1 MLWQQAIAGRTPRK
15 RDLHGQNRTHD
26 RRQPLAALAAAALI
40 AAGLAGGAAVLNPA
54 PVLAEDSKAG
64 ASKKASE
71 KKVSEKKTEKKTEKK
86 KAAKKDPKP
95 VSEHVLTREDAAL
108 FAKAF
113 ALRNR
118 GQATEALALA
128 KTGKNPLMKKTFYW
142 FWLLSGTPAVTY
154 QDIEEFISK
163 NPGWPL
169 ERILRRHAESRLPA
183 TWDDAKV
190 LRYFGAN
197 PPDGVWGV
205 SRLAKVLTKLGRKDE
220 GDKLIRDKWV
230 TERFRGRK
238 GRAYQTL
245 FLGMNKSRL
254 RDEDHF
260 ARAEHLLWKKRRRE
274 LKSMLSLLDKD
285 DRKVVDAF
293 RTIVRKRG
301 RPGKARLAKILA
313 GIPKKHK
320 DHELLKF
327 AQAYWHLR
335 NKSNDTAIAFM
346 KEAPGSEEAAE
357 AWWDERGIMMRRL
370 IRQQDYDTA
379 YAIVKPHGLKS
390 AKLFAEAE
398 FFAGWLALRFQKKPE
413 VALKHFRKLY
423 THVKYP
429 ISVARATYWTGR
441 ALEDMKK
448 PEAKSWFRHA
458 ANHSG
463 TYYGQL
469 AAIRLGGKY
478 TAPEAAAITP
488 ADHEAFEKKELV
500 RVTRLMKVAGATDRQ
515 LRIFLLQIYRNGL
528 TATERSLAS
537 QFALELGD
545 RKIAIAIGKLSIRK
559 GDPFVPSA
567 YPMLSFK
574 PDHKGT
580 LEPEPPL
587 LLGLIRQ
594 ESMFDP
600 KAKSWVGARGLMQL
614 MPFTALRVSR
624 QLDVKYDKGRLTA
637 DPEYNIMLGR
647 KYISD
652 RLVEFSGNYAM
663 AAAGYNAG
671 EHRVI
676 KWIGHFGDPRAPQT
690 DIIDWVEYIPFRETR
705 NYVQR
710 VIENMNVYR
719 WRLGLGPLIPESIE
733 HMYGPHDGKK
743 SKFYLASKENGVP
756 VIDGRPKPKAKPE
769 PKESVA
775 SLPGGKEKEGKEKE
789 TAKKKDGKE
798 KDDTRKKEGEKKT
811 PEVKEAKKTSGE
823 EKDGKA
829 SGKPVNLSDDGKGRK
844 AMTLTPEEKKGA
856 EKKPE
861 KPEARKEDVKKK
873 PEAKKSGSPCGR
885 SFGARSQDTVC

>member
-1 MLWQQAIAGRTPRK
+1 MKGAVGMLWQRAMAGRMPRK
-15 RDLHGQNRTHD
+15 TDIHPGEPLRGRRRTSGW
-26 RRQPLAALAAAALI
+26 RLAALMMAL
-40 AAGLAGGAAVLNPA
+40 AVPAGGLALA
-54 PVLAEDSKAG
+54 PSAYAETAT
-64 ASKKASE
+64 KKASAKKKPADKE
-71 KKVSEKKTEKKTEKK
+71 PAAKRIETKRAAKKKVSREKV
-86 KAAKKDPKP
+86 AA
-95 VSEHVLTREDAAL
+95 HVLTREDATL

-118 GQATEALALA
+118 GEATEALALA
-128 KTGKNPLMKKTFYW
+128 NTGKNPQMKKVFYW
-142 FWLLSGTPAVTY
+142 FWLLSGTPAVTF
-154 QDIEEFISK
+154 QEIEEFIAR

-197 PPDGVWGV
+197 PPDGVWGT
-205 SRLAKVLTKLGRKDE
+205 SRLAKVLTKLGRTDE
-220 GDKLIRDKWV
+220 GDTLIRDMWIS
-230 TERFRGRK
+230 ERFRGKR

-245 FLGMNKSRL
+245 FLEMNKKRL
-254 RDEDHF
+254 RDDDHF
-260 ARAEHLLWKKRRRE
+260 ARAEHLLWSKRRRE

-285 DRKVVDAF
+285 DRKVIDAF
-293 RTIVRKRG
+293 SSIVRKRG
-301 RPGKARLAKILA
+301 RPGEARFEKILA
-313 GIPKKHK
+313 GIPKKHE

-327 AQAYWHLR
+327 AKAYWYLR
-335 NKSNDTAIAFM
+335 NKKNDKVIKLMMETPA
-346 KEAPGSEEAAE
+346 SEESAE
-357 AWWDERGIMMRRL
+357 AWWDERGILMRRL
-370 IRQQDYDTA
+370 IRSQDYDTA
-379 YAIVKPHGLKS
+379 YEIAKRHGLKD

-413 VALKHFRKLY
+413 VALKHFRNLY

-429 ISVARATYWTGR
+429 VSVSRATYWTGR
-441 ALEDMKK
+441 ALEDLKK
-448 PEAKSWFRHA
+448 PEAKSWYRHA
-458 ANHSG
+458 AKHSG

-469 AAIRLGGKY
+469 AAIRLGGKFS
-478 TAPEAAAITP
+478 APEAAAVTP
-488 ADHEAFEKKELV
+488 ADHEAFDKKELV
-500 RVTRLMKVAGATDRQ
+500 RAARLMKVAGASDRQ
-515 LRIFLLQIYRNGL
+515 LRIFLLQIYRGAL

-567 YPMLSFK
+567 YPMLAFK
-574 PDHKGT
+574 PDHKAT

-624 QLDVKYDKGRLTA
+624 QLDVKYDKARLTA

-671 EHRVI
+671 EHRVV
-676 KWIGHFGDPRAPQT
+676 KWIGQFGDPRAPQT

-719 WRLGLGPLIPESIE
+719 WRLGIGPLIPEKIE
-733 HMYGPHDGKK
+733 HMYGSQEGAKD
-743 SKFYLASKENGVP
+743 KFLIASKENGIP
-756 VIDGRPKPKAKPE
+756 VIDGKPKPKAGAASGK
-769 PKESVA
+769 SVA
-775 SLPGGKEKEGKEKE
+775 ALPGGKD
-789 TAKKKDGKE
+789 KDGKE
-798 KDDTRKKEGEKKT
+798 KAGTDKDGKD
-811 PEVKEAKKTSGE
+811 
-823 EKDGKA
+823 KDGKA
-829 SGKPVNLSDDGKGRK
+829 VTLSDDGKGRK
-844 AMTLTPEEKKGA
+844 ALTLTPGEVKPEAGKGPEKAGPKAEEKK
-856 EKKPE
+856 KP
-861 KPEARKEDVKKK
+861 KAGKRSKVCGQ
-873 PEAKKSGSPCGR
+873 SFGGR
-885 SFGARSQDTVC
+885 SQGIVC